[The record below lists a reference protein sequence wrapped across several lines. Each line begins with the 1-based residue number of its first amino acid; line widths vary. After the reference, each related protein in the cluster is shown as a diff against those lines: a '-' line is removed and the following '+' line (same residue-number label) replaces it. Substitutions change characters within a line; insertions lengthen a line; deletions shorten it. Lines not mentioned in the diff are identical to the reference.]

1 MSRHNQSPAG
11 GHSGDSYPKSREEFA
26 AARGLIPGGV
36 TAARRPT
43 SFSDVAEWP
52 IYTERVDGCH
62 VWDVDGNRFIDYLC
76 AFGPIVLG
84 YRNRRVNEA
93 AIREI
98 RRGFIANLSFTIQNR
113 LAERLIDLLPSAER
127 VLFTKTGSDA
137 CTLAVRLARGY
148 TGRDRVVRW
157 GYHGW
162 HDWCLGRKGAG
173 EVLGQRTGPYLDAAG
188 VPDQVAELTDTFV
201 YGDLQSLEQAL
212 DRQRG
217 EVACIILQPFEFE
230 LPPEGFLPGVR
241 ALADR
246 HGAVLVFDEIRTW
259 PRVHLGGAQHYLGVT
274 PDLTA
279 ISKALA
285 NGYPISA
292 LVGKAEVME
301 ADVFYSSTYLV
312 STFEMAAALETLRQL
327 EEGALE
333 RIWELGRQFS
343 DGLAQLV
350 AGSGVQ
356 ARVLGIPP
364 QPFLLFDSGDAARD
378 LERKRVFY
386 RSALDHGVFL
396 HPNTHWFLSSAHTPY
411 LVDRTLA
418 ALERSLHAVQ
428 ALDR

>member
-1 MSRHNQSPAG
+1 MSGSGAG
-11 GHSGDSYPKSREEFA
+11 YPRSRREFA
-26 AARGLIPGGV
+26 AARNLIPGGV

-43 SFSDVAEWP
+43 SFSDVADWP
-52 IYTERVDGCH
+52 IYTERVDGCF
-62 VWDVDGNRFIDYLC
+62 VWDVDGNRYIDYLC

-113 LAERLIDLLPSAER
+113 LAERLIELMPSAER

-173 EVLGQRTGPYLDAAG
+173 EVLGQRRGPYLAAAG
-188 VPDQVAELTDTFV
+188 VPDQVAELTDSFV
-201 YGDLQSLEQAL
+201 YGDLGSLEQAL
-212 DRQRG
+212 DRHRG

-230 LPPEGFLPGVR
+230 LPPEGFLQGVR

-259 PRVHLGGAQHYLGVT
+259 PRVHLGGAQQYLGVT

-327 EEGALE
+327 QAGALE
-333 RIWELGRQFS
+333 RIWELGRRFS
-343 DGLAQLV
+343 DGLTQLV
-350 AGSGVQ
+350 AGSGVE
-356 ARVLGIPP
+356 ARVLGIAP
-364 QPFLLFDSGDAARD
+364 QPFLLFDSGDLERD

-396 HPNTHWFLSSAHTPY
+396 HPNTHWFISSAHTPF
-411 LVDRTLA
+411 LVDQTLA

-428 ALDR
+428 ALD

>member
-1 MSRHNQSPAG
+1 MSFPQSQA
-11 GHSGDSYPKSREEFA
+11 EFD

-36 TAARRPT
+36 TVARRPT
-43 SFSDVAEWP
+43 SFSDRADWP
-52 IYTERVDGCH
+52 IYTKRVAGCH
-62 VWDVDGNRFIDYLC
+62 LWDIDGNRYIDYLC

-84 YRNRRVNEA
+84 YRNRAVNRA
-93 AIREI
+93 AIRAI

-113 LAERLIDLLPSAER
+113 LAERLIELLPSAER

-162 HDWCLGRKGAG
+162 HDWCLGRKGEG
-173 EVLGQRTGPYLDAAG
+173 EVLGQRKGAYLDAAG
-188 VPDQVAELTDTFV
+188 VPAQVSELTDTFV
-201 YGDLQSLEQAL
+201 YGDLGSLERTL
-212 DRQRG
+212 ERHRG

-230 LPPEGFLPGVR
+230 LPPEGFLQGVR

-246 HGAVLVFDEIRTW
+246 HGAVLVYDEIRTW
-259 PRVHLGGAQHYLGVT
+259 PRVHLGGAQQYLGVT

-292 LVGKAEVME
+292 LVGKAEIME
-301 ADVFYSSTYLV
+301 TDVFYSSTYLV

-327 EEGALE
+327 QGGGLE
-333 RIWELGRQFS
+333 RIWEVGRRFTGQ
-343 DGLAQLV
+343 LTALV
-350 AGSGVQ
+350 AGSGVE
-356 ARVLGIPP
+356 ARVTGIPP
-364 QPFLLFDSGDAARD
+364 QPFLLFDSGDAELD

-386 RSALDHGVFL
+386 RSALDYGVFL
-396 HPNTHWFLSSAHTPY
+396 HPNTHWFISTAHTPQV
-411 LVDRTLA
+411 VDQTIE
-418 ALERSLHAVQ
+418 ALERCLRAVK
-428 ALDR
+428 ART

>member
-148 TGRDRVVRW
+148 TRPRPGGALGLPRLARLVPGPQGRRRS
-157 GYHGW
+157 
-162 HDWCLGRKGAG
+162 AG
-173 EVLGQRTGPYLDAAG
+173 PAQGP
-188 VPDQVAELTDTFV
+188 
-201 YGDLQSLEQAL
+201 
-212 DRQRG
+212 
-217 EVACIILQPFEFE
+217 
-230 LPPEGFLPGVR
+230 LPGR
-241 ALADR
+241 
-246 HGAVLVFDEIRTW
+246 
-259 PRVHLGGAQHYLGVT
+259 
-274 PDLTA
+274 
-279 ISKALA
+279 
-285 NGYPISA
+285 
-292 LVGKAEVME
+292 
-301 ADVFYSSTYLV
+301 
-312 STFEMAAALETLRQL
+312 
-327 EEGALE
+327 
-333 RIWELGRQFS
+333 GR
-343 DGLAQLV
+343 
-350 AGSGVQ
+350 GS
-356 ARVLGIPP
+356 
-364 QPFLLFDSGDAARD
+364 
-378 LERKRVFY
+378 
-386 RSALDHGVFL
+386 
-396 HPNTHWFLSSAHTPY
+396 
-411 LVDRTLA
+411 
-418 ALERSLHAVQ
+418 
-428 ALDR
+428 

>member
-1 MSRHNQSPAG
+1 MSFPRSQA
-11 GHSGDSYPKSREEFA
+11 EFA
-26 AARGLIPGGV
+26 TARELIPGGV

-43 SFSDVAEWP
+43 SFSDRADWP
-52 IYTERVDGCH
+52 IYTERVAGCH
-62 VWDVDGNRFIDYLC
+62 VWDVDGNRYVDYLC

-84 YRNRRVNEA
+84 YDNRHVNRA
-93 AIREI
+93 AIRAI

-113 LAERLIDLLPSAER
+113 LAERLIELLPSAER
-127 VLFTKTGSDA
+127 VFFTKTGSDA

-173 EVLGQRTGPYLDAAG
+173 EVLGQRKGAYLDAAG
-188 VPDQVAELTDTFV
+188 VPDQVTELTDTFV
-201 YGDLQSLEQAL
+201 YGDLESLQRTLE
-212 DRQRG
+212 RHRG

-230 LPPEGFLPGVR
+230 LPPEGFLQGVR

-259 PRVHLGGAQHYLGVT
+259 PRVHLGGAQQYLGVV

-285 NGYPISA
+285 NGFPISA
-292 LVGKAEVME
+292 LVGKAEIME

-327 EEGALE
+327 QAGALE
-333 RIWELGRQFS
+333 RIWELGRRFS
-343 DGLAQLV
+343 DGLTELV
-350 AGSGVQ
+350 AGSGLE

-364 QPFLLFDSGDAARD
+364 QPFLLFDCGDPERD
-378 LERKRVFY
+378 LLRKRVFY

-396 HPNTHWFLSSAHTPY
+396 HPNTHWFISSAHTPR
-411 LVDRTLA
+411 LVDRTLT
-418 ALERSLHAVQ
+418 ALGRSLRAVR
-428 ALDR
+428 ARDR

>member
-1 MSRHNQSPAG
+1 MSGHGRAREGPEAG
-11 GHSGDSYPKSREEFA
+11 NGYPRSREEFA
-26 AARGLIPGGV
+26 VAGGLIPGGV

-43 SFSDVAEWP
+43 SFSDVADWP
-52 IYTERVDGCH
+52 IYTARVDGCH
-62 VWDVDGNRFIDYLC
+62 VWDVDGNRYIDYLC

-113 LAERLIDLLPSAER
+113 LAERLIELLPCAER
-127 VLFTKTGSDA
+127 VFFTKTGSDA

-173 EVLGQRTGPYLDAAG
+173 EVLGQRKGPYLEAAG

-201 YGDLQSLEQAL
+201 YGDLASLEQTL
-212 DRQRG
+212 ERRRG

-230 LPPEGFLPGVR
+230 LPPEGFLQGVR

-292 LVGKAEVME
+292 LVGRAEVME
-301 ADVFYSSTYLV
+301 TDVFYSSTYLV

-327 EEGALE
+327 QAGALE
-333 RIWELGRQFS
+333 RIWELGRRFS
-343 DGLAQLV
+343 DGLGELV
-350 AGSGVQ
+350 AASGLE

-364 QPFLLFDSGDAARD
+364 QPFLLFDSGDPELD

-396 HPNTHWFLSSAHTPY
+396 HPNTHWFISSAHTPY
-411 LVDRTLA
+411 LVDQTLA
-418 ALERSLHAVQ
+418 ALERSLHEVQ
-428 ALDR
+428 AHD

>member
-1 MSRHNQSPAG
+1 MSGHGQSPHGA
-11 GHSGDSYPKSREEFA
+11 SARDSYPKSRQEFA

-43 SFSDVAEWP
+43 SFSDVADWP

-62 VWDVDGNRFIDYLC
+62 VWDVDGNRYIDYLC

-84 YRNRRVNEA
+84 YRNRRVNQA

-173 EVLGQRTGPYLDAAG
+173 DVLGQRTGPYLDAAG
-188 VPDQVAELTDTFV
+188 VPDRVTALTDTFV

-212 DRQRG
+212 ERHRG

-292 LVGKAEVME
+292 LVGRAEVME

-327 EEGALE
+327 QAGALE
-333 RIWELGRQFS
+333 RIWDLGRRFS

-364 QPFLLFDSGDAARD
+364 QPFLLFDSGDPARD

-396 HPNTHWFLSSAHTPY
+396 HPNTHWFISSAHTPY
-411 LVDRTLA
+411 LVDQTLA

>member
-1 MSRHNQSPAG
+1 MTGHPGGRPG

-26 AARGLIPGGV
+26 GARGLIPGGV

-43 SFSDVAEWP
+43 SFSDVADWP

-62 VWDVDGNRFIDYLC
+62 VWDVDGNRYIDYLC

-113 LAERLIDLLPSAER
+113 LAERLIELLPSAER

-212 DRQRG
+212 ERHRG

-230 LPPEGFLPGVR
+230 LPPDGFLQGVR

-327 EEGALE
+327 QAGALE
-333 RIWELGRQFS
+333 RIWELGRRFS

-364 QPFLLFDSGDAARD
+364 QPFLLFDSGDPARD

-396 HPNTHWFLSSAHTPY
+396 HPNTHWFISSAHTPY
-411 LVDRTLA
+411 LVDQTLA